1 MENNDFI
8 FIIEDSF
15 CSEKEDPINILM
27 KQVFDNVLFEI
38 FSDNVYVEKGL
49 FRIKPFSNIKLQ
61 ITVEDA
67 SNKLY
72 SAFTLYFEKT
82 LGENADDFFKKF
94 NHIKP
99 FFTNLNHSEELHRL
113 TISIAEK
120 MINNPDMIISGH
132 DLYMCIYSGIPC
144 YTGNLNINSFL
155 LLSQKYS
162 ELNEKKE
169 NYFHFYDKEYKIM
182 LKTLILLSKFPKHA
196 LKLSKLFDHKKI
208 LKNTTSDSIATDF
221 IDKNSLHTFKEFN
234 LDKIDNDILINTFGV
249 ELLVALM
256 SQLKKSSTI
265 KNKLSVILNDYLTD
279 EQKFTIVLNSFMTFN
294 SKELSYSRN
303 KYPGYFE
310 KIKIEDIVERDYI
323 IYELPN
329 LIGKN
334 NLLKKYAPKI
344 KELLKEK
351 DNNPHKY
358 SQIFSNIYNIVSLIK
373 LEEERHEISS
383 NIDKNKNKINKAKR
397 I

>member
-8 FIIEDSF
+8 FTIEDSF
-15 CSEKEDPINILM
+15 SEQKEDPINTLM
-27 KQVFDNVLFEI
+27 KQIFDNVIFEI
-38 FSDNVYVEKGL
+38 FGDNVYVEKGL
-49 FRIKPFSNIKLQ
+49 LKIKPFSDIKLQ
-61 ITVEDA
+61 ISVEDA

-72 SAFTLYFEKT
+72 SAFILYFEKT
-82 LGENADDFFKKF
+82 FAENADDFFKKF

-113 TISIAEK
+113 TIRIAEK
-120 MINNPDMIISGH
+120 MINNPDIIISGH

-155 LLSQKYS
+155 LLSQKYNN
-162 ELNEKKE
+162 LTEKKE
-169 NYFHFYDKEYKIM
+169 NYFHFYDKEYRIM
-182 LKTLILLSKFPKHA
+182 MKTLVLLSKFPKHA
-196 LKLSKLFDHKKI
+196 FKLSKLFNYREI

-221 IDKNSLHTFKEFN
+221 IDKNSLHIFKEFN
-234 LDKIDNDILINTFGV
+234 LDKIDNDILIDTFGV

-256 SQLKKSSTI
+256 SQLKNSSTT
-265 KNKLSVILNDYLTD
+265 KNKLSVILNDYLND
-279 EQKFTIVLNSFMTFN
+279 EQKFDIVLNSFMTFN

-329 LIGKN
+329 LIDKN

>member
-1 MENNDFI
+1 MANNDFI
-8 FIIEDSF
+8 LITQGSF
-15 CSEKEDPINILM
+15 SEQKEDPINTLM
-27 KQVFDNVLFEI
+27 KQVFDNVIFEI
-38 FSDNVYVEKGL
+38 FGDQVYVEKGL
-49 FRIKPFSNIKLQ
+49 LKIKSFSDIKLQ
-61 ITVEDA
+61 ISVEDA

-72 SAFTLYFEKT
+72 PAFILYFEKT
-82 LGENADDFFKKF
+82 LAENAYDFFKKF

-99 FFTNLNHSEELHRL
+99 FFTKLNHSEELHKL
-113 TISIAEK
+113 TINIAEK
-120 MINNPDMIISGH
+120 MINNPDIIISGH

-144 YTGNLNINSFL
+144 YTRNLNINSFL
-155 LLSQKYS
+155 LLSQKYDA
-162 ELNEKKE
+162 LTEKKE

-182 LKTLILLSKFPKHA
+182 MKTLVLLSKFPKHA
-196 LKLSKLFDHKKI
+196 LQLSKLFNYKEI

-221 IDKNSLHTFKEFN
+221 IDNNSLHTFKEFN

-256 SQLKKSSTI
+256 SQLKNSSTT
-265 KNKLSVILNDYLTD
+265 KNKLSIILNDYLTD
-279 EQKFTIVLNSFMTFN
+279 EQKFDIVLNSFMTFN

-310 KIKIEDIVERDYI
+310 QIKIEDIVDKDYI
-323 IYELPN
+323 IHELPD
-329 LIGKN
+329 LINKN

-344 KELLKEK
+344 KDLLQEK
-351 DNNPHKY
+351 NNNSHKY
-358 SQIFSNIYNIVSLIK
+358 SQIFANIYNIVSLIK

-383 NIDKNKNKINKAKR
+383 NIDKNKNKINKVKR